1 MGGSEMSVKYLKL
14 WKVLLDKGMKRTDLI
29 EKTGIS
35 ANVLAKLGKNEHVAM
50 ESVEKICKALHC
62 DIGEI
67 MEITEDDD

>member
-1 MGGSEMSVKYLKL
+1 MGGSEMSVKYIKL

-35 ANVLAKLGKNEHVAM
+35 ANVLAM
-50 ESVEKICKALHC
+50 ESVEKIFKALHC